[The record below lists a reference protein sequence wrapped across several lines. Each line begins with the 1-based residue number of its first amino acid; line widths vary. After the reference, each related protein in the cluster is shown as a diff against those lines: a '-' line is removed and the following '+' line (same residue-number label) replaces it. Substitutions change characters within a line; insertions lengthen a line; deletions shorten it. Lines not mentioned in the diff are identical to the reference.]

1 LSKPLPLKNK
11 EMAGTIA
18 KLIAEGDKPFAII
31 NRKSKHETLTLTYLV
46 MQKHTMLLMVE
57 ELGMQD

>member
-1 LSKPLPLKNK
+1 LLNQ
-11 EMAGTIA
+11 
-18 KLIAEGDKPFAII
+18 GDKPFAI
-31 NRKSKHETLTLTYLV
+31 NGGNQNMKHSATLTYLV